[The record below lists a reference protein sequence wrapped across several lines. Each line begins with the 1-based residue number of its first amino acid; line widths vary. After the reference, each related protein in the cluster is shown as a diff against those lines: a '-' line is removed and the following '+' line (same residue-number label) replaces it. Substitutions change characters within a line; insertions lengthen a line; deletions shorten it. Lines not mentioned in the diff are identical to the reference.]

1 MWILMLGW
9 IGFNA
14 ELRVNYSAHKYS
26 DCLVNEQSRRRVA
39 VIPNPP
45 PHFFMCS
52 ISSPPLSL
60 IKSEVSGNP
69 LPKIFFTGIKCT
81 HLQQR

>member
-1 MWILMLGW
+1 MLGW

-45 PHFFMCS
+45 PTFSCALFPL
-52 ISSPPLSL
+52 SPP
-60 IKSEVSGNP
+60 P
-69 LPKIFFTGIKCT
+69 LY
-81 HLQQR
+81 QE